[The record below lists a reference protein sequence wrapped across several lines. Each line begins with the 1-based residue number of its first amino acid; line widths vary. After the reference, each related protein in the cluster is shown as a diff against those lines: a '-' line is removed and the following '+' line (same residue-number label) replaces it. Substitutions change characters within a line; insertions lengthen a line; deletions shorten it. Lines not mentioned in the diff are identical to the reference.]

1 MSAVLCI
8 VVRGFEEVGFY
19 VLKVLA
25 VLRGAVSAFLA
36 YICGRSSNITIVR
49 EAVCRSCGRC
59 GSNIRADGAFDCQRN
74 VCGKERGIPVSHRAG
89 GTGGWKTDYR
99 FA

>member
-1 MSAVLCI
+1 MSAVLCTA
-8 VVRGFEEVGFY
+8 VRGFEEVGFY

-25 VLRGAVSAFLA
+25 VWRYSVSAFLA

-49 EAVCRSCGRC
+49 EAVCRG
-59 GSNIRADGAFDCQRN
+59 GSNICADGAFDCQRN
-74 VCGKERGIPVSHRAG
+74 VCRKERGIPVSHRAG